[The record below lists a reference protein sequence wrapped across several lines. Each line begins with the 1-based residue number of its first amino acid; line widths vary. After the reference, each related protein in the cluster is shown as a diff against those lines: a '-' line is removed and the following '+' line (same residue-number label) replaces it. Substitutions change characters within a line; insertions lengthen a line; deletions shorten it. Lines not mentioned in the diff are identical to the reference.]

1 MRWLVI
7 LLLACVALTV
17 LKLAVIALA
26 LALVIVVLWGA
37 FVHPAETLG
46 TLAFFL
52 FARILTTHTAP
63 CLAFLGAI
71 AICLLLR
78 PTPQE
83 CHGDEAEDDSI

>member
-1 MRWLVI
+1 MRWLLI
-7 LLLACVALTV
+7 LLVACVALTA
-17 LKLAVIALA
+17 LKFAVIALA
-26 LALVIVVLWGA
+26 LAVVIMVLWGA
-37 FVHPAETLG
+37 FAHPAETLG

-63 CLAFLGAI
+63 CLAFVAAI

-83 CHGDEAEDDSI
+83 CHRDDAEDDST